1 MNIYP
6 NKEGCPVELTLSVI
20 GGKWKGIL
28 FYHMIGGKKRF
39 NEFRRICPSITQ
51 RMLTLQ
57 LRELEAD
64 GIVHREV
71 YQQVPPKVE
80 YSLTEFGRSLE
91 PIVLQMKKWGD
102 ANREFLETYREKR
115 RLKISPLKNKKQQR
129 IKFLAAFFISS
140 RWLFWRCAHHSSAI
154 RSGCKQDID
163 RVLPYTQRPFDA
175 T

>member
-1 MNIYP
+1 MSGKKNIYP
-6 NKEGCPVELTLSVI
+6 NKEGCPVEFTLDVI

-28 FYHMIGGKKRF
+28 FYHMIDGKKRF

-80 YSLTEFGRSLE
+80 YSLTEFGRTLE
-91 PIVLQMKKWGD
+91 PIVLQMKEWGES
-102 ANREFLETYREKR
+102 NRDVLESYRSNGLVKD
-115 RLKISPLKNKKQQR
+115 QQ
-129 IKFLAAFFISS
+129 K
-140 RWLFWRCAHHSSAI
+140 
-154 RSGCKQDID
+154 
-163 RVLPYTQRPFDA
+163 
-175 T
+175 

>member
-1 MNIYP
+1 MSGKKNIYP
-6 NKEGCPVELTLSVI
+6 NKEGCPVEFTLDVI

-28 FYHMIGGKKRF
+28 FYHMIDGKKRF

-80 YSLTEFGRSLE
+80 YSLTEFGRTLE
-91 PIVLQMKKWGD
+91 SIVLQMKEWGES
-102 ANREFLETYREKR
+102 NRDVLESYRSNGL
-115 RLKISPLKNKKQQR
+115 LKDQQ
-129 IKFLAAFFISS
+129 K
-140 RWLFWRCAHHSSAI
+140 
-154 RSGCKQDID
+154 
-163 RVLPYTQRPFDA
+163 
-175 T
+175 

>member
-1 MNIYP
+1 MSEKKNIYP
-6 NKEGCPVELTLSVI
+6 NKEGCPVEFTLDVI

-28 FYHMIGGKKRF
+28 FYHMIDGKKRF

-80 YSLTEFGRSLE
+80 YSLTEFGRTLE
-91 PIVLQMKKWGD
+91 PIVLQMKEWGES
-102 ANREFLETYREKR
+102 NRDVLESYRSNGL
-115 RLKISPLKNKKQQR
+115 LKDQQ
-129 IKFLAAFFISS
+129 K
-140 RWLFWRCAHHSSAI
+140 
-154 RSGCKQDID
+154 
-163 RVLPYTQRPFDA
+163 
-175 T
+175 